1 MCLLRIIYR
10 DSNYRP
16 SKVCVVRSNHLPAC
30 VGFFSESSAVR
41 TPVLH
46 VFFSP
51 IFLFFFTEKNKYQEC
66 LGQELFLET
75 FFWAA
80 VNWLS
85 SLFFGFWF
93 RKRLSATIR
102 LPRTQKPRKEQKKT
116 KKSKDSEECLGQ
128 GLCSE
133 ALVFFV
139 FFFFGFPRVFL
150 VFGSGG
156 FYRLLRLPKTQ
167 KPRKEPKKTKKTKK
181 TKDSEECLG
190 QGLCSEALVF
200 LVFLVFLEF
209 FWFFDPEA
217 FIGY

>member
-1 MCLLRIIYR
+1 MQPESGL
-10 DSNYRP
+10 
-16 SKVCVVRSNHLPAC
+16 SKFFACRQTVLALNAREGEEHVLIEDYLQGLQLQTFQGLCGAEQSPASLC
-30 VGFFSESSAVR
+30 WIFFRKQRCADPR
-41 TPVLH
+41 FAC
-46 VFFSP
+46 FFSP

-75 FFWAA
+75 FFLAA

-133 ALVFFV
+133 ALVFLC
-139 FFFFGFPRVFL
+139 FFFFVFL
-150 VFGSGG
+150 G
-156 FYRLLRLPKTQ
+156 
-167 KPRKEPKKTKKTKK
+167 
-181 TKDSEECLG
+181 
-190 QGLCSEALVF
+190 
-200 LVFLVFLEF
+200 F
-209 FWFFDPEA
+209 FWFLVPEA